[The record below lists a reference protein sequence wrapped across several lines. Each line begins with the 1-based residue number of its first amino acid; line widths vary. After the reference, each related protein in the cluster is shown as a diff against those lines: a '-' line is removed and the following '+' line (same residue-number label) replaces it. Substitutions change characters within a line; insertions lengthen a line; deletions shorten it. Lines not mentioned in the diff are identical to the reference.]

1 MRVTLTAECRTIDRA
16 LRRRGAYVFAVFGFL
31 WAMAGSS
38 IAGEAAVA
46 VLVVAAAISVAVAV
60 LGHRFGN
67 GGAGE
72 RRRELPEG
80 WGRSVGVVNILQIVA
95 IAAAVFGLSGAGFA
109 SLIPPVVC
117 LIVGL
122 HFIPLA
128 RLYDQR
134 QYRWTAGLL
143 SLVALLGLGAVLW
156 GAGTETVL
164 GGVGLASAVILWGS
178 AAHVAIRN

>member
-1 MRVTLTAECRTIDRA
+1 VTSTTECRTLDRT
-16 LRRRGAYVFAVFGFL
+16 LRRRGAYVFAVFGFV

-38 IAGEAAVA
+38 IAGRAAWV
-46 VLVVAAAISVAVAV
+46 VLVVAAVVSVTVAV
-60 LGHRFGN
+60 LGHRSGKN
-67 GGAGE
+67 GAGE
-72 RRRELPEG
+72 RRRALPEG
-80 WGRSVGVVNILQIVA
+80 WGRSVGVVNIVQIVA
-95 IAAAVFGLSGAGFA
+95 IAAAVFGLSSAGFA

-128 RLYDQR
+128 RLYDQH

-156 GAGTETVL
+156 GAGPETVL
-164 GGVGLASAVILWGS
+164 GGVGFAAAVILWAS